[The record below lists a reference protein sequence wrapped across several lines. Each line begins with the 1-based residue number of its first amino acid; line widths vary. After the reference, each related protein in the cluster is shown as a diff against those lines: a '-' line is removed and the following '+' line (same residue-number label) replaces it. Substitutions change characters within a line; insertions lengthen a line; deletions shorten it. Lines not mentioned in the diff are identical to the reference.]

1 MILQKLSLVN
11 FRNYEHLEMVCSER
25 INCFTGLNGSG
36 KTNLLEAIHYL
47 ALCKSFLNP
56 ADTQNIRFDAPFFV
70 VQGDFAKEDGATDS
84 IYCGVKR
91 GQKKVFRKNGKDYER
106 LSDHI
111 GLIPLVVVSPADGV
125 LVAGASEERR
135 RFMDSVISQYNRNYL
150 DHLIAYNRV
159 LSQRNALLKQMAHAR
174 PAEQPFGRGGG
185 DFSTMEVLDLQLANH
200 GVKIFEWR
208 KEFIA
213 KLQPLFNEFYS
224 VLSGGTEHVTL
235 AYESVLHSKSFEQT
249 LIDAQKKDLA
259 LEYTSNGI
267 HRDDLE
273 FSINTHS
280 LKKSGSQGQQK
291 TFLLALKLGEY
302 RLLEQNTNKKPLL
315 LLDDIH
321 DKLDA
326 DRVYRLMDLVCK
338 PEFGQ
343 LFITDTGTG
352 RMHVLFKG
360 RGLPYSVFEVENG
373 GVIVKTAGSE

>member
-1 MILQKLSLVN
+1 MILKKLSLIN
-11 FRNYEHLEMVCSER
+11 FRNYEQLELECSER

-70 VQGDFAKEDGATDS
+70 IQGDFVRPDGTDDN

-111 GLIPLVVVSPADGV
+111 GLIPLVVVSPADGI
-125 LVAGASEERR
+125 LVSGASEERR
-135 RFMDSVISQYNRNYL
+135 RFMDSVISQYNRTYL
-150 DHLIAYNRV
+150 EHLIAYNRI
-159 LSQRNALLKQMAHAR
+159 LSQRNALLKQMA
-174 PAEQPFGRGGG
+174 RGAG
-185 DFSTMEVLDLQLANH
+185 DFGTMEVLDIQLARH
-200 GVKIFEWR
+200 GVELFEMR
-208 KEFIA
+208 KDFIV
-213 KLQPLFNEFYS
+213 KLQPLFDEYYS
-224 VLSGGTEHVTL
+224 LLSGGMEHVQL
-235 AYESVLHSKSFEQT
+235 EYESVLQTKSFEQA
-249 LIDAQKKDLA
+249 LQEAQKKDLA
-259 LEYTSNGI
+259 LEYTSTGI
-267 HRDDLE
+267 HRDDLD
-273 FSINTHS
+273 FSINGHS

-302 RLLEQNTNKKPLL
+302 RLLEESTGKKPML

-326 DRVYRLMDLVCK
+326 DRVYRLMELVCK

-373 GVIVKTAGSE
+373 GVIAKTAGSE

>member
-11 FRNYEHLEMVCSER
+11 FRNYENLEIGCSER

-56 ADTQNIRFDAPFFV
+56 ADTQNIRFEAPFFV
-70 VQGDFAKEDGATDS
+70 IQGDFVKEDGATDS

-125 LVAGASEERR
+125 LVSGSSEERR

-159 LSQRNALLKQMAHAR
+159 LSQRNALLKQMAL
-174 PAEQPFGRGGG
+174 GGG
-185 DFSTMEVLDLQLANH
+185 DFGTMEVLDLQLAQH
-200 GVKIFEWR
+200 GVQIYEWR
-208 KEFIA
+208 KDFIA
-213 KLQPLFNEFYS
+213 KIQPVFNEFYT
-224 VLSGGTEHVTL
+224 VLAGASEHVTL
-235 AYESVLHSKSFEQT
+235 TYESVLHTKSFEQA
-249 LIDAQKKDLA
+249 LADAQKKDIA

-267 HRDDLE
+267 HRDDLN
-273 FSINTHS
+273 FTINDHS

-302 RLLEQNTNKKPLL
+302 RLLGSNTGKRPLL

-326 DRVYRLMDLVCK
+326 DRVYRLMELVCT

-343 LFITDTGTG
+343 LFITDTGLG

-360 RGLPYSVFEVENG
+360 RGLPYKIFRVENG
-373 GVIVKTAGSE
+373 VVLENEHA

>member
-11 FRNYEHLEMVCSER
+11 FRNYENLEIECSER

-36 KTNLLEAIHYL
+36 KTNLLEAIYYL
-47 ALCKSFLNP
+47 SLCKSFLNP

-70 VQGDFAKEDGATDS
+70 VQGDFLKEDESVDS

-91 GQKKVFRKNGKDYER
+91 GQKKVFRKNGKDYEK

-125 LVAGASEERR
+125 LVAGSSEERR

-150 DHLIAYNRV
+150 EHLIAYNRI
-159 LSQRNALLKQMAHAR
+159 LSQRNALLRQIANAR
-174 PAEQPFGRGGG
+174 STDQSSGRNEG
-185 DFSTMEVLDLQLANH
+185 DFSTMEVLDIQLVQH
-200 GVKIFEWR
+200 GMKIFEWR

-213 KLQPLFNEFYS
+213 KLQPVFNEFYS
-224 VLSGGTEHVTL
+224 VLSGGVEHVTL
-235 AYESVLHSKSFEQT
+235 EYESVLHSKSFEQV
-249 LIDAQKKDLA
+249 LVDAQKKDLA
-259 LEYTSNGI
+259 LEYTSQGI
-267 HRDDLE
+267 HRDDLD
-273 FSINTHS
+273 FTINTHS

-302 RLLEQNTNKKPLL
+302 RLLEQSTGKKPML

-326 DRVYRLMDLVCK
+326 DRVYRLMELVCK

-360 RGLPYSVFEVENG
+360 RGLPYKVFEV
-373 GVIVKTAGSE
+373 VDGSVRKLE

>member
-1 MILQKLSLVN
+1 MILRKLSLVN
-11 FRNYEHLEMVCSER
+11 FRNYEHLELECSER

-56 ADTQNIRFDAPFFV
+56 ADTMNIRFDAPFFV
-70 VQGDFAKEDGATDS
+70 IQGDFLKEDGSTDN

-91 GQKKVFRKNGKDYER
+91 GVKKVFRKNGKDYER

-135 RFMDSVISQYNRNYL
+135 RFMDSVISQYDRNYL
-150 DHLIAYNRV
+150 DHLIAYNRI
-159 LSQRNALLKQMAHAR
+159 LSQRNALLKQMAH
-174 PAEQPFGRGGG
+174 GGG
-185 DFSTMEVLDLQLANH
+185 DFGTMEVLDIQLAQH
-200 GVKIFEWR
+200 GVQIFEMR
-208 KEFIA
+208 KDFIG

-224 VLSGGTEHVTL
+224 ALSGGNEEVTL
-235 AYESVLHSKSFEQT
+235 QYESVLHQKTFAQA
-249 LIDAQKKDLA
+249 LADAQKKDLA
-259 LEYTSNGI
+259 LEYTSTGI
-267 HRDDLE
+267 HRDDLD
-273 FSINTHS
+273 FSINNHS

-291 TFLLALKLGEY
+291 TFLIALKLGEY
-302 RLLEQNTNKKPLL
+302 RLLEQSTGKKPML

-326 DRVYRLMDLVCK
+326 DRVYRLMELVCK

-360 RGLPYSVFEVENG
+360 RGLPYAVFEVENG
-373 GVIVKTAGSE
+373 SVIAKTGGSDV

>member
-11 FRNYEHLEMVCSER
+11 FRNYEHLEIECSER

-36 KTNLLEAIHYL
+36 KTNLLEAIYYL
-47 ALCKSFLNP
+47 SLCKSFLNP

-70 VQGDFAKEDGATDS
+70 VQGEFLKEDGSVDS

-125 LVAGASEERR
+125 LVAGSSEERR

-159 LSQRNALLKQMAHAR
+159 LSQRNALLKQMAH
-174 PAEQPFGRGGG
+174 GGG
-185 DFSTMEVLDLQLANH
+185 DFSTMEVLDIQLSQH
-200 GVKIFEWR
+200 GVKISEWR

-224 VLSGGTEHVTL
+224 ILSGGSEHVTL
-235 AYESVLHSKSFEQT
+235 EYESVLETKSFEQV

-259 LEYTSNGI
+259 LEYTSQGI
-267 HRDDLE
+267 HRDDLD

-302 RLLEQNTNKKPLL
+302 RLLEQNTGKKPML

-326 DRVYRLMDLVCK
+326 DRVYRLMELVCK

-360 RGLPYSVFEVENG
+360 RGLPYKVYEVIDGAVQQKE
-373 GVIVKTAGSE
+373 

>member
-11 FRNYEHLEMVCSER
+11 FRNYEHLEIACSER

-56 ADTQNIRFDAPFFV
+56 ADTQNIRFEAPFFV
-70 VQGDFAKEDGATDS
+70 VQGEFAKEDGSTDN

-91 GQKKVFRKNGKDYER
+91 GQKKVFRRNGKDYER

-111 GLIPLVVVSPADGV
+111 GLVPLVVVSPADGV
-125 LVAGASEERR
+125 LVSGASEERR
-135 RFMDSVISQYNRNYL
+135 RFIDAVISQYNHNYL
-150 DHLIAYNRV
+150 DQLIAYNRV
-159 LSQRNALLKQMAHAR
+159 LSQRNALLKQMAH
-174 PAEQPFGRGGG
+174 GSG
-185 DFSTMEVLDLQLANH
+185 DFGTMEVLDIQLANH
-200 GVKIFEWR
+200 GVQIFEWR

-213 KLQPLFNEFYS
+213 KLQPLFNEYYS
-224 VLSGGTEHVTL
+224 MLSGGTEHVTL
-235 AYESVLHSKSFEQT
+235 AYESVLHTKSFEQA
-249 LIDAQKKDLA
+249 LADAQRKDLA

-267 HRDDLE
+267 HRDDLD
-273 FSINTHS
+273 FTINGHS

-302 RLLEQNTNKKPLL
+302 RLLEQNTDRKPLL

-326 DRVYRLMDLVCK
+326 DRVYRLMELVCK

-343 LFITDTGTG
+343 LFVTDTGTG

-360 RGLPYSVFEVENG
+360 RGLPYTVYEVVDGE
-373 GVIVKTAGSE
+373 VRRKE

>member
-1 MILQKLSLVN
+1 MILQSLSLVN
-11 FRNYEHLEMVCSER
+11 FRNYENLEIGCSER

-70 VQGDFAKEDGATDS
+70 IQGEFRKEDDSTDS

-111 GLIPLVVVSPADGV
+111 GLVPLVVVSPADGV
-125 LVAGASEERR
+125 LVAGSSEERR
-135 RFMDSVISQYNRNYL
+135 RFMDSVISQYNHNYL

-159 LSQRNALLKQMAHAR
+159 LSQRNALLKQMA
-174 PAEQPFGRGGG
+174 QGRG
-185 DFSTMEVLDLQLANH
+185 DFATMEVLDLQLTQH
-200 GVKIFEWR
+200 GVGIYEWR
-208 KEFIA
+208 KDFIA
-213 KLQPLFNEFYS
+213 KIQPVFNEFYAI
-224 VLSGGTEHVTL
+224 LSGGNEHVTL
-235 AYESVLHSKSFEQT
+235 AYDSVLHSKSFEQA
-249 LIDAQKKDLA
+249 LIDAQSKDLA
-259 LEYTSNGI
+259 LEYTSSGI
-267 HRDDLE
+267 HRDDLD
-273 FSINTHS
+273 FTINGHS

-291 TFLLALKLGEY
+291 TFLLALKLAEY
-302 RLLEQNTNKKPLL
+302 RLLESNTARKPLL

-326 DRVYRLMDLVCK
+326 DRVYRLMELVCK

-343 LFITDTGTG
+343 LFITDTGLG
-352 RMHVLFKG
+352 RMHVHFKG
-360 RGLPYSVFEVENG
+360 RGLPYKIFQVENG
-373 GVIVKTAGSE
+373 VVKESE